1 MKKLPIYLTIAFL
14 LGSVASVAA
23 SGVEDY
29 SNTISM
35 FRDIPTVEKFFEN
48 SYGYAVFPTIGK
60 AGYVI
65 GGSYGEGQVYKQGM
79 ATGKST
85 VIEGSIGF
93 QFGGQAFSE
102 IIFFQDRAA
111 YDKFIGGDLEFGAT
125 VQAVAVTAGAGAKAG
140 TTGVSA
146 GVSAGP
152 RTDVQAEV
160 GYANGMAVFVHP
172 AGGLMIDISVG
183 GQKFTYTPL

>member
-1 MKKLPIYLTIAFL
+1 MTKLPLFLIIVFL
-14 LGSVASVAA
+14 LGSAA
-23 SGVEDY
+23 SAAASEAEDY

-35 FRDIPTVEKFFEN
+35 FRNIPTVEKFFDN
-48 SYGYAVFPTIGK
+48 CYGYAVFPTIGK

-65 GGSYGEGQVYKQGM
+65 GGSYGEGQVYKQGL

-111 YDKFIGGDLEFGAT
+111 YDKFISGDLEFGAT
-125 VQAVAVTAGAGAKAG
+125 VQAVAVTAGAGAKVG
-140 TTGVSA
+140 TTGASA

-152 RTDVQAEV
+152 RTEVQAEV
-160 GYANGMAVFVHP
+160 GYINGMAIFVHP
-172 AGGLMIDISVG
+172 SGGLMVDISVG